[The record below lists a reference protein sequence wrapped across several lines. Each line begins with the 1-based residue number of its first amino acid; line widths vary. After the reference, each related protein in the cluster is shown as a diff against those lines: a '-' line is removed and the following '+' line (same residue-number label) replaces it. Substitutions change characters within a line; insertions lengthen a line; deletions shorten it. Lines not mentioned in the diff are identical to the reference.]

1 MTNQSPINNAANH
14 WERVPLGDVC
24 QIIAK
29 QVDPKLPE
37 FACLPHVNGENIES
51 GTRRL
56 HGVRSA
62 AEDGMTSNKYLFEPG
77 DVLYSKLRPY
87 LRKVVLVDFRG
98 LCSADAYPI
107 RVNPERLD
115 ADYLSWAL
123 LSDDFTEY
131 ADAESRRARM
141 PKLNREQLFA
151 WNIPLPP
158 LTEQRRIAGRLR
170 EQLAEV
176 AKARTAVQA
185 QLAAAQALP
194 AAALRAIFQSPDAWP
209 TLMLGDA
216 ARIGGGVTL
225 GRDMRGRAT
234 RLVPYLRVA
243 NVKDGWLDLS
253 DVKEVEANEAE
264 IEDCQLQFGDLLL
277 TEGGDRDKLGR
288 GMYWQEQLPECIH
301 QNHIFRVRFDLTK
314 FDPAFVSYQ
323 VSSEYGKAFFLA
335 HAKQT
340 TGIATI
346 NRGVLTRFPL
356 RAPPLS
362 IQRAVAARLTSE
374 LAEATQLRKSLTEK
388 LEAIDRLP
396 AALLAEAFG
405 PNQNATEQSHEA
417 RHG

>member
-1 MTNQSPINNAANH
+1 MPDGIRLLRNVNVSQGRILWDETARLPMNRRAEFSTFELNVGDIVLSLDRPVVSGGLKVARVTPADLPALLLQRVGRFVVHAGVLSDYLFSFLQSAEFIRAITAH
-14 WERVPLGDVC
+14 DQSLGV
-24 QIIAK
+24 
-29 QVDPKLPE
+29 
-37 FACLPHVNGENIES
+37 PHVSPRQIENIE
-51 GTRRL
+51 
-56 HGVRSA
+56 
-62 AEDGMTSNKYLFEPG
+62 M
-77 DVLYSKLRPY
+77 
-87 LRKVVLVDFRG
+87 
-98 LCSADAYPI
+98 
-107 RVNPERLD
+107 
-115 ADYLSWAL
+115 
-123 LSDDFTEY
+123 
-131 ADAESRRARM
+131 
-141 PKLNREQLFA
+141 
-151 WNIPLPP
+151 PLPP
-158 LTEQRRIAGRLR
+158 LAEQRRIAGRLR

-194 AAALRAIFQSPDAWP
+194 AAALRAIFQSSDADEWP

-225 GRDMRGRAT
+225 GRDLRGRAT

-253 DVKEVEANEAE
+253 DVKEVEATEAE

-288 GMYWQEQLPECIH
+288 GMYWEDQLPLCIH

-362 IQRAVAARLTSE
+362 IQRSVAARLASE
-374 LAEATQLRKSLTEK
+374 LAEATQLRKSLTDK

-396 AALLAEAFG
+396 AALLSEAF
-405 PNQNATEQSHEA
+405 E
-417 RHG
+417 R